1 MATKQKT
8 TSALR
13 GRQTKD
19 RYDISRQRGIDTY
32 EMAEPWVRR
41 RNYGPGAVSTAKEIV
56 KGKARRAAAVRAAE
70 AERDAEAYNRGR
82 MRDVVAVGNGAHDG
96 TGEYVD
102 VNGRAVELKRV
113 FNHDGTARAAT
124 ALRNGR
130 VDAARRGRGVV
141 THIAADDREWKPD
154 NTTGDYTRE
163 TAQSRLDR
171 VLDERRKVLGSK
183 NVNFGG
189 KITGRDADDKNTYEG
204 GITREGVDGMNNI
217 WAAADAA
224 GRNLEQ
230 RKGMRDLLTRL
241 GNKELADKVWAN
253 GTDVTS
259 LKDSKALQQDLA
271 RFVSDKWKSFN
282 LKDGMPQLS
291 GNYQALQDQLD
302 AYKKLAQG
310 DGKDINIALSWE
322 QEKQRT
328 RKNYD
333 EWTKDLLNKQYNDRR
348 PGQGGPGAGAVAA
361 AGGSSAIF
369 ATDTISKGSHV
380 WSRARG
386 YGGAGSAAAGA
397 RSGVLAVRGTQND
410 PGRLK
415 MLQESQEARDKA
427 TWLMSG
433 RGRFAQQYADL
444 EDKLMR
450 HRANELGKVNQS
462 IDMLNQMT
470 KFGFDPNTTLDTSS
484 VPVTPTGQ
492 LPTPKTD
499 TDEAKTDKK

>member
-1 MATKQKT
+1 MAK
-8 TSALR
+8 
-13 GRQTKD
+13 
-19 RYDISRQRGIDTY
+19 
-32 EMAEPWVRR
+32 
-41 RNYGPGAVSTAKEIV
+41 KEDV
-56 KGKARRAAAVRAAE
+56 EKARRGETASRE
-70 AERDAEAYNRGR
+70 R
-82 MRDVVAVGNGAHDG
+82 MRDVLLAGNRGRSVALVADQGG
-96 TGEYVD
+96 
-102 VNGRAVELKRV
+102 VN
-113 FNHDGTARAAT
+113 AAT
-124 ALRNGR
+124 ALRKAR
-130 VDAARRGRGVV
+130 ADAARRGRGVA
-141 THIAADDREWKPD
+141 THVAVDDREWRPVGTAD
-154 NTTGDYTRE
+154 DFVQE
-163 TAQSRLDR
+163 TAQGRLDR
-171 VLDERRKVLGSK
+171 VINERKKVLGRK
-183 NVNFGG
+183 NTNFGG
-189 KITGRDADDKNTYEG
+189 RINST
-204 GITREGVDGMNNI
+204 VDGKNVYDGGTTVEGASGMGNI

-241 GNKELADKVWAN
+241 GNRELADKVWAN
-253 GTDVTS
+253 GADVTS
-259 LKDSKALQQDLA
+259 LKDNKALQKDLA

-282 LKDGMPQLS
+282 LEDGVPQLS
-291 GNYQALQDQLD
+291 GNYQVLQDQLD

-470 KFGFDPNTTLDTSS
+470 KFGFDPNTTLDTSAPATLRETFS
-484 VPVTPTGQ
+484 NKGLLPKGSRTDQ
-492 LPTPKTD
+492 MPTPETD
-499 TDEAKTDKK
+499 TDEK

>member
-1 MATKQKT
+1 M
-8 TSALR
+8 ALR
-13 GRQTKD
+13 KT
-19 RYDISRQRGIDTY
+19 
-32 EMAEPWVRR
+32 
-41 RNYGPGAVSTAKEIV
+41 
-56 KGKARRAAAVRAAE
+56 RA
-70 AERDAEAYNRGR
+70 
-82 MRDVVAVGNGAHDG
+82 
-96 TGEYVD
+96 
-102 VNGRAVELKRV
+102 
-113 FNHDGTARAAT
+113 
-124 ALRNGR
+124 
-130 VDAARRGRGVV
+130 DAARRGRGVA
-141 THIAADDREWKPD
+141 THAAVDDREWRPVGTAD
-154 NTTGDYTRE
+154 GFVQE
-163 TAQSRLDR
+163 TAQGRLDR
-171 VLDERRKVLGSK
+171 VINERKKVLGRK
-183 NVNFGG
+183 NANFGG
-189 KITGRDADDKNTYEG
+189 RINSTMDGKNVYDGGTTVEG
-204 GITREGVDGMNNI
+204 ANGMGNI

-253 GTDVTS
+253 GADVTS
-259 LKDSKALQQDLA
+259 LKDNKALQKDLA

-282 LKDGMPQLS
+282 LKDGVPQLS

-310 DGKDINIALSWE
+310 DGKDINIALSWG
-322 QEKQRT
+322 QEKQRN
-328 RKNYD
+328 RKNFN
-333 EWTKDLLNKQYNDRR
+333 EWNQDLLNKEYKDRG
-348 PGQGGPGAGAVAA
+348 PGQGGGAGAGAVAA

-410 PGRLK
+410 LGRLK

-470 KFGFDPNTTLDTSS
+470 KFGFDPNTTLDTSAPAMLRETFS
-484 VPVTPTGQ
+484 NKGLLPKGSRTDQ
-492 LPTPKTD
+492 MPTPEAD
-499 TDEAKTDKK
+499 TDER